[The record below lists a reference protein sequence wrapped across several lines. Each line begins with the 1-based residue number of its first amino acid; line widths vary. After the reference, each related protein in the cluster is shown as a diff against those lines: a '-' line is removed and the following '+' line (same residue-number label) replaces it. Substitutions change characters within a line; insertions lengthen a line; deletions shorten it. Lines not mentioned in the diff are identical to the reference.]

1 MPPRPAR
8 QVGAAQRDGCSLGE
22 GDARQVGACAVLVQ
36 GYRGLAE
43 KEPPGSGLAPFV
55 LLQPWTSIRR
65 PAWGLPSLPVCV
77 PSPGRTRQAA
87 RQHLLRAALRLADKS
102 WKIICKPRSALP
114 RPAPAP
120 LLPALCSRRRG
131 RRRGRPQ
138 PHDAADGCH
147 PRCCAT
153 LGGAGKEGIRLPNAV
168 RSLFWVCHAFC
179 DAADAVRQKRC
190 G

>member
-8 QVGAAQRDGCSLGE
+8 QVGAAQRDGCSLGK
-22 GDARQVGACAVLVQ
+22 GNARQVDACAVPVQ
-36 GYRGLAE
+36 GYRGPAE
-43 KEPPGSGLAPFV
+43 KKLPGSGLAPFV
-55 LLQPWTSIRR
+55 LQPSTSIKK

-77 PSPGRTRQAA
+77 PLPGRTRQAA
-87 RQHLLRAALRLADKS
+87 RQHLLRAALRLADQS
-102 WKIICKPRSALP
+102 LKIICKPRSALP
-114 RPAPAP
+114 RPALAP

-131 RRRGRPQ
+131 RLRGRPQ

-153 LGGAGKEGIRLPNAV
+153 LGGAGKEGTRLPNAV
-168 RSLFWVCHAFC
+168 RSLFWVCHAC
-179 DAADAVRQKRC
+179 CGAADAARQKRC